1 MEIWLR
7 RVYDRTEKG
16 PEERVL
22 VDRLWPRGVKKEAIP
37 TWAKQIAPSRE
48 LHDWYKD
55 HDEDFQGFRER
66 YEKELSLNP
75 AVPPFLE
82 FLEEASRKDL
92 SSFSTLRKAEKKTM
106 PLSSGTMCS
115 VPYERRTDMCDE
127 DMIYDCPARWIVPAT
142 GTVSAASITIENWVG
157 PLLPACRKCSRNT
170 KPKKPLKNKEA
181 ALKGRRKHKSLL
193 IDGLFLRFN
202 CK

>member
-82 FLEEASRKDL
+82 FLEEAL
-92 SSFSTLRKAEKKTM
+92 KK
-106 PLSSGTMCS
+106 
-115 VPYERRTDMCDE
+115 
-127 DMIYDCPARWIVPAT
+127 
-142 GTVSAASITIENWVG
+142 G
-157 PLLPACRKCSRNT
+157 PVVFLYA
-170 KPKKPLKNKEA
+170 KKS
-181 ALKGRRKHKSLL
+181 RRKQCPCPP
-193 IDGLFLRFN
+193 GLCAPCLTKGELT
-202 CK
+202 CVTKI

>member
-82 FLEEASRKDL
+82 FLEEKQ
-92 SSFSTLRKAEKKTM
+92 
-106 PLSSGTMCS
+106 
-115 VPYERRTDMCDE
+115 
-127 DMIYDCPARWIVPAT
+127 
-142 GTVSAASITIENWVG
+142 
-157 PLLPACRKCSRNT
+157 
-170 KPKKPLKNKEA
+170 
-181 ALKGRRKHKSLL
+181 RRKQCPCPP
-193 IDGLFLRFN
+193 GLCAPCLTKGELT
-202 CK
+202 CVTKI

>member
-82 FLEEASRKDL
+82 FLEEALKKGPVVFLYAKKSR
-92 SSFSTLRKAEKKTM
+92 E
-106 PLSSGTMCS
+106 
-115 VPYERRTDMCDE
+115 
-127 DMIYDCPARWIVPAT
+127 
-142 GTVSAASITIENWVG
+142 ENNALVCA
-157 PLLPACRKCSRNT
+157 PCLT
-170 KPKKPLKNKEA
+170 KGELTCVTK
-181 ALKGRRKHKSLL
+181 
-193 IDGLFLRFN
+193 I
-202 CK
+202 

>member
-22 VDRLWPRGVKKEAIP
+22 VDARLRGGKKEAIP

-82 FLEEASRKDL
+82 FLEEALKKGPVVFLYAKKSREENNALVLRDYVL
-92 SSFSTLRKAEKKTM
+92 RALRK
-106 PLSSGTMCS
+106 
-115 VPYERRTDMCDE
+115 
-127 DMIYDCPARWIVPAT
+127 
-142 GTVSAASITIENWVG
+142 EN
-157 PLLPACRKCSRNT
+157 
-170 KPKKPLKNKEA
+170 
-181 ALKGRRKHKSLL
+181 
-193 IDGLFLRFN
+193 
-202 CK
+202 

>member
-7 RVYDRTEKG
+7 RVYVRTEKG

-82 FLEEASRKDL
+82 FLEEALKKGPVVFLYAKKSREENNALVLRDYVL
-92 SSFSTLRKAEKKTM
+92 RALRK
-106 PLSSGTMCS
+106 
-115 VPYERRTDMCDE
+115 
-127 DMIYDCPARWIVPAT
+127 
-142 GTVSAASITIENWVG
+142 EN
-157 PLLPACRKCSRNT
+157 
-170 KPKKPLKNKEA
+170 
-181 ALKGRRKHKSLL
+181 
-193 IDGLFLRFN
+193 
-202 CK
+202 